1 MKSAYS
7 EFYGF
12 TKPPFNK
19 TPDPSFL
26 YMSKMHS
33 EALERMKLAVEE
45 KDIVLITG
53 EVGCGKTTL
62 IRALVD
68 SLEKNYFP
76 ILISSP
82 KLTPFQFLKNLLN
95 KFGVETNSRSRTEI
109 IDKIEDEVFR
119 MYENDVVPV
128 IIVDEA
134 QTIPQNEVFEDLRL
148 LTNFQLDDENLFS
161 LIIVGQPE
169 LRKKLSH
176 PKNKAF
182 WQRIGIHYTLKPFE
196 LEDTENYIKFRL
208 KKAGG
213 KEHLFSTDAIEKIH
227 YYSEGIPRMI
237 NHICSNALIEGFSR
251 DAKIIKGD
259 IIEAVVQEM
268 IPYPRVLRA

>member
-1 MKSAYS
+1 MKKAYS

-12 TKPPFNK
+12 HLPPFNK

-53 EVGCGKTTL
+53 EIGCGKTTL

-68 SLEKNYFP
+68 SMEKNYLP

-82 KLTPFQFLKNLLN
+82 RLTPFQFLKTLLK
-95 KFGVETNSRSRTEI
+95 KFGIDGTFRSRTEI
-109 IDKIEDEVFR
+109 IDRIEDEIFR
-119 MYENDVVPV
+119 MYENDMVPV
-128 IIVDEA
+128 IIIDEA
-134 QTIPQNEVFEDLRL
+134 QTISQNEVFEDLRL

-176 PKNKAF
+176 PKNRAF
-182 WQRIGIHYTLKPFE
+182 WQRIGIHYVLRPFE

-213 KEHLFSTDAIEKIH
+213 RENLFSKDAIEKIH
-227 YYSEGIPRMI
+227 LYSEGIPRMI

-251 DAKIIKGD
+251 DAIIIRGD
-259 IIEAVVQEM
+259 IIEAVAHEM
-268 IPYPRVLRA
+268 FSYPRVLKA

>member
-1 MKSAYS
+1 MKKAYS

-12 TKPPFNK
+12 TISPFNK

-45 KDIVLITG
+45 KEVVLITG
-53 EVGCGKTTL
+53 EIGCGKTTL

-68 SLEKNYFP
+68 SIEKNCVS

-82 KLTPFQFLKNLLN
+82 RLTPFQFLKNLLK
-95 KFGVETNSRSRTEI
+95 KFGVDCNFHSRTEI
-109 IDKIEDEVFR
+109 MDRIEDEIFR
-119 MYENDVVPV
+119 MYEENLVPV
-128 IIVDEA
+128 LIIDEA
-134 QTIPQNEVFEDLRL
+134 QTIPQNDVFEDLRL
-148 LTNFQLDDENLFS
+148 LTNFQLDDENFFS

-169 LRKKLSH
+169 LRKRLSH
-176 PKNKAF
+176 PKNRAF
-182 WQRIGIHYTLKPFE
+182 WQRIGIHYILKPFE
-196 LEDTENYIKFRL
+196 LEDTANYIKFRL

-213 KEHLFSTDAIEKIH
+213 REDLFSEEAIEKIH
-227 YYSEGIPRMI
+227 HYSEGVPRMI
-237 NHICSNALIEGFSR
+237 NHICSNAMIEGFSR
-251 DAKIIKGD
+251 DAKIIRGD

-268 IPYPRVLRA
+268 LPYPRVLRA

>member
-1 MKSAYS
+1 MKEAYS
-7 EFYGF
+7 QFYGF
-12 TKPPFNK
+12 RVPPFNK

-26 YMSKMHS
+26 YLSRMHS

-53 EVGCGKTTL
+53 EIGCGKTTL

-68 SLEKNYFP
+68 SLEKNYIP

-82 KLTPFQFLKNLLN
+82 RLSPFQFLKVLLK
-95 KFGVETNSRSRTEI
+95 KFGIDGSFRSRVEI
-109 IDKIEDEVFR
+109 IDRIEDEIFQ
-119 MYENDVVPV
+119 MYEKDMVPV
-128 IIVDEA
+128 IIIDEA

-169 LRKKLSH
+169 LRKRLSH

-182 WQRIGIHYTLKPFE
+182 WQRIGIHYVLNPFD
-196 LEDTENYIKFRL
+196 LEDTEKYIKFRL

-213 KEHLFSTDAIEKIH
+213 KEDLFSHEAIEKIH
-227 YYSEGIPRMI
+227 HYSEGIPRMI

-268 IPYPRVLRA
+268 LPYPRVLRA

>member
-1 MKSAYS
+1 MKKAYS

-12 TKPPFNK
+12 NLPPFNK

-53 EVGCGKTTL
+53 EIGCGKTTL

-68 SLEKNYFP
+68 SMGKNYLP

-82 KLTPFQFLKNLLN
+82 RLTPFQFLKALLK
-95 KFGVETNSRSRTEI
+95 KFGVDGTFRTRTEI
-109 IDKIEDEVFR
+109 IDRIEDEIFG
-119 MYENDVVPV
+119 MYENNMVPV
-128 IIVDEA
+128 IIIDEA
-134 QTIPQNEVFEDLRL
+134 QTIPKNEVFEDLRL

-169 LRKKLSH
+169 LRKRLSH
-176 PKNKAF
+176 PKNRAF
-182 WQRIGIHYTLKPFE
+182 WQRIGIHYVLRPFE

-213 KEHLFSTDAIEKIH
+213 REDLFSKDAIEKVH
-227 YYSEGIPRMI
+227 HYSEGIPRMI

-251 DAKIIKGD
+251 DAKTIKGD
-259 IIEAVVQEM
+259 IIEAVIQEM
-268 IPYPRVLRA
+268 LPYPRVLRA